1 MRYVDSHDGR
11 IAEYDAIGA
20 LHIRYTAGDLL
31 QPLGNA
37 RGICNLFLLR
47 SRLINL
53 HLMVW
58 INVLRRGCSIF
69 GDWVQPVSTADNS
82 IISATNFLT
91 CFRSFLFMICLGL
104 VCPDWLVPM
113 YLAFTEHQTW
123 EGLKVKKI
131 YVLDT
136 NVLLHDPNAV
146 YAFED
151 NEVIIPAVV
160 LEEID
165 SKKRNADELGRNA
178 RQISRMLDG
187 LRSSGRLFEGIDL
200 ESGGSLKV
208 ELNHRS
214 FARLQEV
221 FADATSDNRIL
232 AVALNYHLEENEK
245 PEPKPVILVSKD
257 VLVRIKADVLGIT
270 AQDYLSDRI
279 VNVADDI
286 YTGYLTVRVHPSVID
301 EFYTYRQLSV
311 SSLNLTYRLHP
322 HEFVILKD
330 EMGTSKSALLKVN
343 ADGKKLEPLFL
354 SNDPIWGIAARN
366 AQQRMALELLLND
379 EVPLVTLTGK
389 AGTGKTLLTLAA
401 GLMKVEDERKYKKLL
416 IARPVVPMGKDI
428 GFLPGEKEE
437 KLRPWMQPIYDNLE
451 YLFDTKKP
459 GDIDK
464 ILAGLG
470 SIQVEALTYIRG
482 RSIPGQFIII
492 DEAQNLSKHEVKTI
506 VSRVGE
512 GSKIVLLG
520 DPEQIDHPYLDA
532 SSNGLTYVV
541 ERFKDQSISG
551 HIMLERGERSH
562 LAQLAAD
569 LL

>member
-1 MRYVDSHDGR
+1 M
-11 IAEYDAIGA
+11 
-20 LHIRYTAGDLL
+20 
-31 QPLGNA
+31 
-37 RGICNLFLLR
+37 
-47 SRLINL
+47 
-53 HLMVW
+53 
-58 INVLRRGCSIF
+58 
-69 GDWVQPVSTADNS
+69 
-82 IISATNFLT
+82 
-91 CFRSFLFMICLGL
+91 
-104 VCPDWLVPM
+104 
-113 YLAFTEHQTW
+113 
-123 EGLKVKKI
+123 KKI

-187 LRSSGRLFEGIDL
+187 LRSSGRLFEGIGL

>member
-1 MRYVDSHDGR
+1 M
-11 IAEYDAIGA
+11 
-20 LHIRYTAGDLL
+20 
-31 QPLGNA
+31 
-37 RGICNLFLLR
+37 
-47 SRLINL
+47 
-53 HLMVW
+53 
-58 INVLRRGCSIF
+58 
-69 GDWVQPVSTADNS
+69 
-82 IISATNFLT
+82 
-91 CFRSFLFMICLGL
+91 
-104 VCPDWLVPM
+104 
-113 YLAFTEHQTW
+113 
-123 EGLKVKKI
+123 KKI

-136 NVLLHDPNAV
+136 NVLLQDPNAMF
-146 YAFED
+146 AFDD
-151 NEVIIPAVV
+151 NEVVIPAVV

-165 SKKRNADELGRNA
+165 SKKRNADEIGRNA
-178 RQISRMLDG
+178 RHVSRLLDS
-187 LRSSGRLFEGIDL
+187 LRTKGSLSDGVSLDN
-200 ESGGSLKV
+200 GGNLKV

-214 FARLQEV
+214 FSKLQEV
-221 FADATSDNRIL
+221 FAEITNDNRIL
-232 AVALNYHLEENEK
+232 AVALNYHLEAQER
-245 PEPKPVILVSKD
+245 PVIIVSKD
-257 VLVRIKADVLGIT
+257 TLVRIKADVLGLT
-270 AQDYLSDRI
+270 AQDYLTDRI
-279 VNVADDI
+279 VSQSEDM
-286 YTGYLTVRVHPSVID
+286 YTGYLTLHVHPSVID
-301 EFYTYRQLSV
+301 EFYTYRFLNA
-311 SSLNLTYRLHP
+311 SSLNIGFSLQP
-322 HEFVILKD
+322 HEFVILRD
-330 EMGTSKSALLKVN
+330 ELGSSKSALLKVN
-343 ADGKKLEPLFL
+343 SEAKKLEPLYL

-366 AQQRMALELLLND
+366 AQQRMAFELLLND
-379 EVPLVTLTGK
+379 DIPLVTLSGK

-401 GLMKVEDERKYKKLL
+401 GLMKIEDERKYKKLL

-428 GFLPGEKEE
+428 GYLPGEKDE

-451 YLFDTKKP
+451 FLFDTKKP

-541 ERFKDQSISG
+541 ERFKQENVSG
-551 HIMLERGERSH
+551 HITLERGERSH